1 MGVFRSTGA
10 VEALRAAGI
19 MAERA
24 VQILGCSSSE
34 WSTVTHHTG
43 KAHEQLHAA
52 VAALAGLTRHDLW
65 PELYGPDDA
74 LLSGARLYEPAA
86 KRPAN
91 APLASHA
98 EIVARLQARGLGAAV
113 RLVPVL
119 DCTRAGLRL
128 ASIRLKS
135 PEPM

>member
-1 MGVFRSTGA
+1 MGVFRSTAA
-10 VEALRAAGI
+10 VEALRSAGI
-19 MAERA
+19 TAERA

-34 WSTVTHHTG
+34 WSAVTHHTG
-43 KAHEQLHAA
+43 KAHVRLHTA

-74 LLSGARLYEPAA
+74 LLPGARLYEPAV
-86 KRPAN
+86 KRPAD

-98 EIVARLQARGLGAAV
+98 EIVRRLQLRGLSASV
-113 RLVPVL
+113 RLVPVA
-119 DCTRAGLRL
+119 DCAAARLRIG
-128 ASIRLKS
+128 SIALKT